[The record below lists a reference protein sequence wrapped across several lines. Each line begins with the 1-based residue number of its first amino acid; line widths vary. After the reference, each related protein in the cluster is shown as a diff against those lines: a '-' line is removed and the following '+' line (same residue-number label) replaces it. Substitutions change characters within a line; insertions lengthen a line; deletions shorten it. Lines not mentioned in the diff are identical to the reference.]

1 MASKAHNVR
10 LPQEALDRLD
20 HISSVSVRPATS
32 LTVFAVSHALHL
44 AHTDRDTFSAASISD
59 LRPTPGDGRM
69 NLSVSEATLVSLLTS
84 LITTYD
90 EDYKTSVRPHQALRV
105 SLLAWLRSGT
115 DAELIEQVGAP
126 VLPEKVAVMT

>member
-1 MASKAHNVR
+1 MASKAQNVR
-10 LPQEALDRLD
+10 LPQEALDRLA

-32 LTVFAVSHALHL
+32 LTVFAVSHTLHL
-44 AHTDRDTFSAASISD
+44 AHTDRDAFSALSISA

-69 NLSVSEATLVSLLTS
+69 NMSVSEPTLTSLLAS

-90 EDYKTSVRPHQALRV
+90 EDYKTPVRPHQALRV

-115 DAELIEQVGAP
+115 DTDLIEQVGAP
-126 VLPEKVAVMT
+126 VLPQKVAVMT